1 MVRDEHGFSLIEL
14 LVAML
19 IMLLISGAAT
29 TALLKMTSTQATIW
43 NRTQMHSG
51 IRGATEVLQQ
61 EVGQAGRIA
70 LPAPVTLTGDVT
82 AAGAATVGVSSVS
95 GMFPNEYLTIDAG
108 TSQETVQVTAIGTS
122 PAQITA
128 TFANTHAS
136 GATVAVFGA
145 FQAGI
150 VPPSQTNGSTATVL
164 KMFGDINADGDM
176 VYIEYTCDTAAGY
189 LYRNSMAWN
198 AAAKAAAT
206 ASQILLSNI
215 TANPGGT
222 ACFTYQTSSMEGIDY
237 VTNVAITLTVETQQI
252 DPVTKAKQ
260 TETKALLN
268 VAPRNIVNAAALAFM
283 NQMPTRVQQ
292 TPAAITTLL
301 VDPS

>member
-1 MVRDEHGFSLIEL
+1 MVRDERGFSLIEL

-19 IMLLISGAAT
+19 IMLIISGAAT
-29 TALLKMTSTQATIW
+29 SALLKMTSTQATIW

-70 LPAPVTLTGDVT
+70 LPAAVSLTDQVTV
-82 AAGAATVGVSSVS
+82 AGSATVGVTSTN

-108 TSQETVQVTAIGTS
+108 SNQETVQITAVGSS

-128 TFANTHAS
+128 VFGLPHS
-136 GATVAVFGA
+136 IGATVAVFGA
-145 FQAGI
+145 FQAGV
-150 VPPSQTNGSTATVL
+150 VPPSATNGSTASVL
-164 KMFGDINADGDM
+164 KLFGDINGDGNM
-176 VYIEYTCDTAAGY
+176 VYVEYTCDTTAGN

-198 AAAKAAAT
+198 TATKAAAT
-206 ASQILLSNI
+206 ASQILLSNVI
-215 TANPGGT
+215 ANPGGT
-222 ACFTYQTSSMEGIDY
+222 ACFTYQTSTMAGVDY
-237 VTNVAITLTVETQQI
+237 VTNVAVTLTVQTQQI
-252 DPVTKAKQ
+252 DPVTKSYQ

-283 NQMPTRVQQ
+283 QQLPSRVQP
-292 TPAAITTLL
+292 TPAAITNLL
-301 VDPS
+301 P